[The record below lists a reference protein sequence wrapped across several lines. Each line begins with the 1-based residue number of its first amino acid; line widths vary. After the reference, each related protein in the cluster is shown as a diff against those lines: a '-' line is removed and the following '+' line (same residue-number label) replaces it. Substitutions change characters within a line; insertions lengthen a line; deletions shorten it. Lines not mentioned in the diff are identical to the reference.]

1 MKNVKENIM
10 RFVFILAAC
19 VSIAAV
25 ALICIFLFANGIPAI
40 AKIGPLKFLGG
51 TTWNPNQEIFGI
63 FPMII
68 GSIYATAIAII
79 VGVPIGLL
87 TSVFL
92 ARFCPEKLYKVLKPA
107 VSLLAGIPSIVYGFF
122 GLVVMVP
129 IMQNLTGVSGK
140 NVLTAGILLGFMI
153 LPTIIEVSE
162 AQIRAVPNSYY
173 EGSLALGATHERSVY
188 FAMLPAAKSGIM
200 AGVILGIGR
209 AIGETMAVVMIA
221 GNQAVLPKSLV
232 SGVRTMTAN
241 IVLEMGYATDL
252 HREAL
257 IATGVVLFVFILVI
271 NVCFSLVKKGIDMAA
286 PKVGINQRSFRQK
299 LAEYRHQPLSL
310 FLLIATLLA
319 AVITVFILF
328 SLILYILVKGIPAI
342 RPEMFAWKYT
352 TTNNSMMPSI
362 INTLEMVVLTLILAV
377 PIGVCS
383 AIYLV
388 EYAKRGN
395 KLVKVV
401 RMTTETLQGIPSIV
415 FGLFGYLMFVVAC
428 HFGYSL
434 LGGAITLALMVLPLI
449 MRTTEEA
456 LMSVPDSFREG
467 SFGLG
472 AGRLRTVFKIIV
484 PSAMPGIL
492 SGVILAIGRI
502 VGETAALMYT
512 AGTATSVCASP
523 MGTCRTLAVHMY
535 QLLCEGR
542 EMNAAYATAVV
553 LLVMVILINL
563 LSSTIAKKLTK
574 K

>member
-1 MKNVKENIM
+1 
-10 RFVFILAAC
+10 
-19 VSIAAV
+19 
-25 ALICIFLFANGIPAI
+25 
-40 AKIGPLKFLGG
+40 
-51 TTWNPNQEIFGI
+51 
-63 FPMII
+63 
-68 GSIYATAIAII
+68 
-79 VGVPIGLL
+79 
-87 TSVFL
+87 
-92 ARFCPEKLYKVLKPA
+92 
-107 VSLLAGIPSIVYGFF
+107 
-122 GLVVMVP
+122 
-129 IMQNLTGVSGK
+129 
-140 NVLTAGILLGFMI
+140 
-153 LPTIIEVSE
+153 
-162 AQIRAVPNSYY
+162 
-173 EGSLALGATHERSVY
+173 
-188 FAMLPAAKSGIM
+188 
-200 AGVILGIGR
+200 
-209 AIGETMAVVMIA
+209 
-221 GNQAVLPKSLV
+221 
-232 SGVRTMTAN
+232 
-241 IVLEMGYATDL
+241 
-252 HREAL
+252 
-257 IATGVVLFVFILVI
+257 
-271 NVCFSLVKKGIDMAA
+271 MAA

-362 INTLEMVVLTLILAV
+362 INTLEMVVLTLIMAV
-377 PIGVCS
+377 PVGVCS

-388 EYAKRGN
+388 EYTKRGN

-563 LSSTIAKKLTK
+563 LSSAIAKKLTK